1 MIHSARMEAVLR
13 TAAAAALAVLLVVAT
28 PGSAG
33 AASTITR
40 SDLTGT
46 SFVNPCTAE
55 VITIT
60 GGSFQLIA
68 SVTADAAGGLHLDI
82 RGSAQGVEALG
93 ATSGDM
99 YRLSGDFW
107 SQQSI
112 RDASYPL
119 TVQLVEVHNA
129 ISAGSASNF
138 TIHVVRHLTVTAQGD
153 ATATVDAVRAEC
165 RS

>member
-1 MIHSARMEAVLR
+1 MILPARMEAVLR
-13 TAAAAALAVLLVVAT
+13 TGAAAALAVLLVVAT

-68 SVTADAAGGLHLDI
+68 SVTADAAVA
-82 RGSAQGVEALG
+82 STS
-93 ATSGDM
+93 TSG
-99 YRLSGDFW
+99 
-107 SQQSI
+107 
-112 RDASYPL
+112 
-119 TVQLVEVHNA
+119 
-129 ISAGSASNF
+129 
-138 TIHVVRHLTVTAQGD
+138 
-153 ATATVDAVRAEC
+153 AVRRVSKPWAPPAVTCTAC
-165 RS
+165 RGISGASRASATPATR